1 MLITK
6 LKKNKKSL
14 KSRTQDTEYRSQ
26 NINDFVKLG
35 NLVFKHSKNKK
46 KFSHREMNYNSVNRC
61 ESVSKK
67 TV

>member
-14 KSRTQDTEYRSQ
+14 KSRTQNTEYRSQ

-35 NLVFKHSKNKK
+35 NLVFKHSKTKRNLAIEK
-46 KFSHREMNYNSVNRC
+46 
-61 ESVSKK
+61 
-67 TV
+67 